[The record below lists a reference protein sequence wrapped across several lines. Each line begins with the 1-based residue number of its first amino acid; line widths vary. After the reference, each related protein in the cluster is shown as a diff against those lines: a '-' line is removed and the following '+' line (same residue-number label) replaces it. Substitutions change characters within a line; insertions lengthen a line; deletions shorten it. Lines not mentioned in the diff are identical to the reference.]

1 MVALYT
7 PNDGLLQG
15 WAVISY
21 NTSIH
26 VVPVDDLET
35 HRPTACSCE
44 PVFVDGVYVHNS
56 FDGREFVEHTTT
68 IQ

>member
-1 MVALYT
+1 MVALCI

-15 WAVISY
+15 WAVVSD
-21 NTSIH
+21 NSGIH
-26 VVPVDDLET
+26 VVPIDDLET
-35 HRPTACSCE
+35 HHSTACSCE
-44 PVFVDGVYVHNS
+44 PVFVDGVHVHNS